1 MHASS
6 LKFSFFLQILSI
18 FSHLYL
24 AKINNIFV
32 RYIVI
37 KFRALLDAIVA
48 YQQYV
53 HKQMISK
60 IINGPYNPTNGVNF
74 YCRLDR

>member
-1 MHASS
+1 M
-6 LKFSFFLQILSI
+6 
-18 FSHLYL
+18 
-24 AKINNIFV
+24 NNIFV

-37 KFRALLDAIVA
+37 KFRALLDAIVV